1 MMWRDVVQLV
11 RLDYTVNDYGDQQ
24 YIRTASTVF
33 ANKKSVRQSEFY
45 QALATGL
52 KPEIMFEVRTL
63 EYTGQ
68 ENLVYNNKEYVI
80 IRTYSKNDEIT
91 ELVCSG
97 LVVKGEGF

>member
-1 MMWRDVVQLV
+1 MWRDVVQLV
-11 RLDYTVNDYGDQQ
+11 RLDYLNDEYGDQQ
-24 YIRTASTVF
+24 YIRLPITVF

-52 KPEIMFEVRTL
+52 KPEIMFEVRSL

-68 ENLVYNNKEYVI
+68 ENLIYNLKEYVI

>member
-11 RLDYTVNDYGDQQ
+11 RLDYLNDEYGDQQ
-24 YIRTASTVF
+24 YIRLPITVF

-52 KPEIMFEVRTL
+52 KPEIMFEVRSL

-68 ENLVYNNKEYVI
+68 ENLIYNLKEYVI

>member
-11 RLDYTVNDYGDQQ
+11 RLDYIVNDYGDQE
-24 YIRTASTVF
+24 YLRTTQTVF

-52 KPEIMFEVRTL
+52 KPEIMFEVRSL

-68 ENLVYNNKEYVI
+68 ENLIYNLKEYVI

>member
-11 RLDYTVNDYGDQQ
+11 RLDYIVNDYGDQE
-24 YIRTASTVF
+24 YLRTTQTVF

-68 ENLVYNNKEYVI
+68 ENLIYNLKEYVI

>member
-11 RLDYTVNDYGDQQ
+11 KLDYVVNEYGDQQ
-24 YIRTASTVF
+24 YIKLITTVF

-52 KPEIMFEVRTL
+52 KPEIMFEVRSL
-63 EYTGQ
+63 EYVGQ

-80 IRTYSKNDEIT
+80 IRTFSKNDEIT

-97 LVVKGEGF
+97 LVVKGGGF

>member
-11 RLDYTVNDYGDQQ
+11 RLDYLNDEYGDQQ
-24 YIRTASTVF
+24 YIRLPITVF

-52 KPEIMFEVRTL
+52 KPEIMFEVRSL

-68 ENLVYNNKEYVI
+68 ENLIHNFKEYVI

-97 LVVKGEGF
+97 LVIKGEGF

>member
-1 MMWRDVVQLV
+1 MWRDVVQLV
-11 RLDYTVNDYGDQQ
+11 RLDYLNDEYGDQQ
-24 YIRTASTVF
+24 YIRLPITVF

-52 KPEIMFEVRTL
+52 KPEIMFEVRSL

-68 ENLVYNNKEYVI
+68 ENLIYNLKEYVI
-80 IRTYSKNDEIT
+80 IRTHSKNDEIT